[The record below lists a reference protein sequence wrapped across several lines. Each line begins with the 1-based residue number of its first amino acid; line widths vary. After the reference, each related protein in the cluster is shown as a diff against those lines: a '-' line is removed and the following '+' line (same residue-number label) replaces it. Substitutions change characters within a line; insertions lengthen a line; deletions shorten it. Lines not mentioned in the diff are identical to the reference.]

1 MVCEVDWLIHRSQA
15 SKRNMGQLRETRE
28 EKTELCLKIHECNL
42 QVQIGSYSQAIS
54 SLQDK
59 VKRGSR
65 LIKCQLSKTDFY
77 YNYHTCSITK
87 SHVISAFL
95 RLHLTA
101 QVKYTHTHTQL
112 ILACMCMPG

>member
-1 MVCEVDWLIHRSQA
+1 MNATHKYKSVVIVKL
-15 SKRNMGQLRETRE
+15 L
-28 EKTELCLKIHECNL
+28 
-42 QVQIGSYSQAIS
+42 S

-65 LIKCQLSKTDFY
+65 LINCQLSKTDFY

-101 QVKYTHTHTQL
+101 QVKYTHTHTEL
-112 ILACMCMPG
+112 ILACMCVPG